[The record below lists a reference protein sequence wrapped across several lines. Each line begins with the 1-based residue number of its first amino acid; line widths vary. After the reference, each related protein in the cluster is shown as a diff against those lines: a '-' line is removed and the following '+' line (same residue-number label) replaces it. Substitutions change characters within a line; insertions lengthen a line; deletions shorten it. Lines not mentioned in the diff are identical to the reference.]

1 MGRKVPGNITEIW
14 ENGVISLFCHIPY
27 SLGQTDRD
35 THTHTQPGHIHIHT
49 VGSHRQLEE
58 IMSSVFR

>member
-1 MGRKVPGNITEIW
+1 MGRKVPGNITETW
-14 ENGVISLFCHIPY
+14 ENGVISLFCQIPY

-35 THTHTQPGHIHIHT
+35 THTQPGHTHIHT